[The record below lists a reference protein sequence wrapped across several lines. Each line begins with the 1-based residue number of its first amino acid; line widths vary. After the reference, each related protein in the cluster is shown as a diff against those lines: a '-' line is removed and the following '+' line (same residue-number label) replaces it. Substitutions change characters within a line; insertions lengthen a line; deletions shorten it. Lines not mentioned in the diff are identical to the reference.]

1 MLRVSKLISGKRANG
16 VCFIADRKREN
27 FLRQAMLTWG
37 LMKNSYFCGIFFDG
51 LLCGMFWDTAACLS
65 QWSLRNVL
73 FLSRELSEED
83 VIEVYFFAY
92 MAIFEGDKA
101 WSRRLLEVAG
111 GMEEK
116 GLNGFLSIVC
126 GVSDVAEEIK
136 CWLLEKDPFIV
147 MKLHEHFFAEM
158 LKEIILLELDLR
170 KVWEEDWLEKAFK
183 KKEERLNRPFVC

>member
-116 GLNGFLSIVC
+116 GLNGFLSI
-126 GVSDVAEEIK
+126 
-136 CWLLEKDPFIV
+136 DPFIV